1 MPQARTASKPQRVL
15 TPAADHLPTS
25 IMLHTAVLIGRFQ
38 PLHNGHMALLRAALD
53 RARQVVVVLGS
64 AMQAP
69 NPKNPFSWQ
78 ERAQML
84 REALPPQDA
93 ARVHCV
99 PVRDYYNEPLWVN
112 AVREAVAAHV
122 PEGASVALVGHF
134 KDSSSSYLAHFPG
147 WELISLPRLGQ
158 FDATPLRDIY
168 LGDGSASPQAM
179 EQALE
184 QLSSQVPASTVEFL
198 RHWAH
203 TPRYVQLQQEWQ
215 MLRKY
220 KEAWKAAPYAP
231 IFVTV
236 DGLLRCRVKGQDFV
250 LLVQRGHAPGQGLW
264 ALPGGFLEQRDSLWQ
279 SCMRELREET
289 QLATSE
295 SDLLAALQAV
305 QVFDHPDRSLRG
317 RTVTHVHYLDLGEQ
331 PSLPPVKGS
340 DDAALARWVPL
351 SELPGTEGQL
361 FEDHFQILCQFL
373 PIAIQPL
380 VAAPANA
387 LQA

>member
-1 MPQARTASKPQRVL
+1 MPQARTAPQSPRVL
-15 TPAADHLPTS
+15 ASAADRLPTS
-25 IMLHTAVLIGRFQ
+25 IPLHTAVLIGRFQ
-38 PLHNGHMALLRAALD
+38 PLHNGHMALLRAALE

-69 NPKNPFSWQ
+69 TPKNPFSWQ

-84 REALPPQDA
+84 RAALTREDA
-93 ARVHCV
+93 ERIRCV

-112 AVREAVAAHV
+112 AVREAVQAHV

-134 KDSSSSYLAHFPG
+134 KDASSSYLAQFPG

-158 FDATPLRDIY
+158 FDATPLRDLY
-168 LGDGSASPQAM
+168 LGSAGESPAAL

-184 QLSSQVPASTVEFL
+184 QLGTQAPASTVEFL
-198 RHWAH
+198 HRWAH
-203 TPRYVQLQQEWQ
+203 TPLYARMRQEWR
-215 MLRKY
+215 MLCRY
-220 KEAWKAAPYAP
+220 REAWQAAPYP
-231 IFVTV
+231 PVFVTV
-236 DGLLRCRVKGQDFV
+236 DALLRCRAQGRDQV

-289 QLATSE
+289 RLATAE
-295 SDLLAALQAV
+295 ADLLAALQAV

-317 RTVTHVHYLDLGEQ
+317 RTITHVHYMDLGEQ
-331 PSLPPVKGS
+331 PHPPRVIGS
-340 DDAALARWVPL
+340 DDAALARWVPVA
-351 SELPGTEGQL
+351 ELPGMEGAF

-373 PIAIQPL
+373 PIAL
-380 VAAPANA
+380 AAVGSTAA
-387 LQA
+387 RDA

>member
-1 MPQARTASKPQRVL
+1 MPQARTFSSAGRVL
-15 TPAADHLPTS
+15 APAADHLPTS
-25 IMLHTAVLIGRFQ
+25 ITLHTAVLIGRFQ

-84 REALPPQDA
+84 REALPPEDSE
-93 ARVHCV
+93 RVHCV
-99 PVRDYYNEPLWVN
+99 PVRDYYNEPLWVH
-112 AVREAVAAHV
+112 AVREAVQAHV

-168 LGDGSASPQAM
+168 LGEGSASPEAM
-179 EQALE
+179 DQALR
-184 QLSSQVPASTVEFL
+184 QLADQVPASTVAFL

-203 TPRYVQLQQEWQ
+203 TPLYVQMQQEWQ

-231 IFVTV
+231 MFVTV
-236 DGLLRCRVKGQDFV
+236 DGLVRCRSKGQDHV
-250 LLVQRGHAPGQGLW
+250 LLVQRGRAPGKGLW
-264 ALPGGFLEQRDSLWQ
+264 AFPGGFLEPRDSLWQ
-279 SCMRELREET
+279 SCIREISEET
-289 QLATSE
+289 GLPTSE
-295 SDLLAALQAV
+295 ADLLAALQAV

-317 RTVTHVHYLDLGEQ
+317 RTITHVHYMDLGDQ

-340 DDAALARWVPL
+340 DDAAVARWVPL
-351 SELPGTEGQL
+351 TELPGMEGSL

-373 PIAIQPL
+373 PIAVMPL
-380 VAAPANA
+380 EAAPALHA
-387 LQA
+387 